1 MWSAFGNGS
10 GLHGGGGAGGG
21 YVPSQGW
28 EFVPCSRMERAERGR
43 GKSRSPLRRISSP
56 PTVFSQILES
66 QSGASSGGGGTPL
79 EVLRGQIWPG
89 PEPQLQPTQ
98 HTRLKKKFEDLKRRH
113 GQDKE
118 DWMREKE
125 LLLRQVA
132 DIQGGE
138 NRRILL
144 DLKSVLEEV
153 QVEVK
158 REEEKRSELQ
168 LQYTRDK
175 CAWELEKAELKCR
188 IAQLEAREG
197 AGLLSEG
204 VQTAAGPG
212 SAGSR
217 GTSECHGN
225 TSTFRRERE
234 EQRRLLADT
243 HSTAM
248 DLRCR
253 LEHNERDWL
262 REKAEL
268 LERFDT
274 ERREWENQLRD
285 MQRKIEELYCE
296 VRAKREGT
304 ELETGV
310 DNGAQDDDVA
320 LRLSIRSTST
330 GSSLHSDQSHS
341 EPISSSSQSEPS
353 RHPPFPGF
361 YRHGNISDAGCS
373 GRSGDSHHSSGFQ
386 GNSLFEP
393 NIDGQFTQNDCT
405 KPELVDELRF
415 RSPRQRDS
423 VTDSKD
429 TVDTAELEALF
440 HGAPACG
447 VPQRNSGTSKGNVKN
462 VHGGSQESHLSSE
475 LNYGSDKKK
484 NTTALNAAL
493 KEIARVSEELCSY
506 QDEIRRKTGDKRNR
520 CESLYLPEE
529 REMLRSHVKPRPE
542 LDDSPCDLNQ
552 IYDDLRALEK
562 ENWISLSPDNTWRT
576 NSTGIDSHRDSQSN
590 FKRLSDLDTDAPP
603 VPPRISSWSLSS
615 PTPPE
620 LELHIPESSLISGG
634 KCHSPCA
641 LMDRKCSSPSIVRKF
656 EAMLQKNEGKI
667 LTDGVIASCSVPAN
681 SNCNVG
687 CCHSRWS
694 CDVSKF
700 SSNKLAPYL
709 PVQKSFSEVNILTAG
724 KELSPNYRPG
734 VGNLKSPEGHEMP
747 PVVRELPVDLL
758 LPSLE
763 IPSACPSLQGSRRN
777 IVLEKK
783 TAEFNRT
790 LFQAEMG
797 RGVEEQ
803 DNFTT
808 VSPVFCKPVCPTT
821 SVSDEVTPPREANFD
836 VRPQCAEVTSG
847 IVSAH
852 PEVTLSPSILD
863 PPVQNPDMQPRGT
876 RCDSQGQEV
885 RMKQEI
891 PSDLSTQ
898 HSEVKFR
905 EAPSVTSHN
914 PSHHSEVKHKA
925 PTPNSP
931 SRKTHH
937 RAATEPLFSETI
949 LPANTQLAHSVA
961 GSSPK
966 RERPHTAKATAS
978 PQQPSAETKSKLMT
992 QPGHQTQPRHP
1003 SVTSSQSDTPRPGPR
1018 VMNDHPWKPL
1028 TLAAYPRPEG
1038 SRSNYGAVERILK
1051 SYESAAW
1058 AQENQNQQNEM
1069 PSSPSRSP
1077 KQEER
1082 VIELLDMLDMDPLPL
1097 PPAPRHTHSSHASH
1111 TQPTHAQLSSRSA
1124 MGVKELRLTV
1134 QESKESSNTIS
1145 TKKKNFSR
1153 PARPAN
1159 RRLPS
1164 RWASRSPSSSSSTS
1178 SSPSTTPVVPPSISY
1193 QKHTSSFTY
1202 SHAFHMETVII

>member
-1 MWSAFGNGS
+1 
-10 GLHGGGGAGGG
+10 
-21 YVPSQGW
+21 
-28 EFVPCSRMERAERGR
+28 
-43 GKSRSPLRRISSP
+43 
-56 PTVFSQILES
+56 
-66 QSGASSGGGGTPL
+66 
-79 EVLRGQIWPG
+79 
-89 PEPQLQPTQ
+89 
-98 HTRLKKKFEDLKRRH
+98 
-113 GQDKE
+113 
-118 DWMREKE
+118 
-125 LLLRQVA
+125 
-132 DIQGGE
+132 
-138 NRRILL
+138 
-144 DLKSVLEEV
+144 
-153 QVEVK
+153 
-158 REEEKRSELQ
+158 
-168 LQYTRDK
+168 
-175 CAWELEKAELKCR
+175 
-188 IAQLEAREG
+188 
-197 AGLLSEG
+197 
-204 VQTAAGPG
+204 
-212 SAGSR
+212 
-217 GTSECHGN
+217 
-225 TSTFRRERE
+225 
-234 EQRRLLADT
+234 
-243 HSTAM
+243 M

-285 MQRKIEELYCE
+285 MQRKIEE
-296 VRAKREGT
+296 VRERE
-304 ELETGV
+304 
-310 DNGAQDDDVA
+310 
-320 LRLSIRSTST
+320 
-330 GSSLHSDQSHS
+330 
-341 EPISSSSQSEPS
+341 
-353 RHPPFPGF
+353 
-361 YRHGNISDAGCS
+361 C
-373 GRSGDSHHSSGFQ
+373 
-386 GNSLFEP
+386 
-393 NIDGQFTQNDCT
+393 
-405 KPELVDELRF
+405 
-415 RSPRQRDS
+415 
-423 VTDSKD
+423 
-429 TVDTAELEALF
+429 
-440 HGAPACG
+440 
-447 VPQRNSGTSKGNVKN
+447 
-462 VHGGSQESHLSSE
+462 
-475 LNYGSDKKK
+475 
-484 NTTALNAAL
+484 AL

-506 QDEIRRKTGDKRNR
+506 QDEIRRKTGDKRYINPH
-520 CESLYLPEE
+520 CYVIFLASTCHYENPYLTVLV
-529 REMLRSHVKPRPE
+529 MS
-542 LDDSPCDLNQ
+542 
-552 IYDDLRALEK
+552 Y
-562 ENWISLSPDNTWRT
+562 
-576 NSTGIDSHRDSQSN
+576 
-590 FKRLSDLDTDAPP
+590 TDAPP

-836 VRPQCAEVTSG
+836 VRP
-847 IVSAH
+847 H
-852 PEVTLSPSILD
+852 
-863 PPVQNPDMQPRGT
+863 
-876 RCDSQGQEV
+876 
-885 RMKQEI
+885 
-891 PSDLSTQ
+891 
-898 HSEVKFR
+898 
-905 EAPSVTSHN
+905 
-914 PSHHSEVKHKA
+914 
-925 PTPNSP
+925 P

-937 RAATEPLFSETI
+937 RAATE
-949 LPANTQLAHSVA
+949 
-961 GSSPK
+961 
-966 RERPHTAKATAS
+966 
-978 PQQPSAETKSKLMT
+978 
-992 QPGHQTQPRHP
+992 
-1003 SVTSSQSDTPRPGPR
+1003 PGPR

-1082 VIELLDMLDMDPLPL
+1082 VIEL
-1097 PPAPRHTHSSHASH
+1097 
-1111 TQPTHAQLSSRSA
+1111 
-1124 MGVKELRLTV
+1124 
-1134 QESKESSNTIS
+1134 KESSNTIS